1 MGSTITSFCFFKT
14 IGASDMAYCT
24 VAQVE
29 SEFKSIDFSATDSL
43 MPEATVTQF
52 IVEADAL
59 INSFVGQRYQ
69 VPVTSGDGLELL
81 KLYSRTLVAERI
93 KGIWETKNAVN
104 SRADQNT
111 RSSTLSKTDIL
122 NLLKSIAKGELALDG
137 ATKNVSGGVF
147 SSYTYDNG
155 ISPVFKKEEKQW

>member
-1 MGSTITSFCFFKT
+1 MP
-14 IGASDMAYCT
+14 YCT

-59 INSFVGQRYQ
+59 INSFVGQRYE